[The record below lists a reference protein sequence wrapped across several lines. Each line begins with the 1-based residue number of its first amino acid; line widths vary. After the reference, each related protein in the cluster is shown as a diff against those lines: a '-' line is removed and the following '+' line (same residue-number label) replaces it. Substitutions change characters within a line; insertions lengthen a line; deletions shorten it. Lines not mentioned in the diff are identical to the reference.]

1 MPAFK
6 WLFSL
11 LRSRQISTFSFIF
24 QWKIFSQ
31 FKPLLLHIFLIF
43 AFLSFF
49 FSSIWINITQEK
61 RATCKSSFSLLY
73 ISVRLRNEVAVLQFL
88 DFWITFIVL
97 LRVKKKKT
105 ENFFTMRKKRE
116 VAVLP
121 KWCCIISKNYVSFT
135 VWKTMKLLL
144 FLFFAKQFFFFLL
157 YKTFRNIIFLF
168 CWERL
173 LRWEFFL
180 RVFYIW
186 IWLLKRNLWFSFWR
200 RVSAWHFFAGS
211 FDDLSGC
218 CELEK
223 CEVVS
228 IQRYLEH
235 FAAFSVFNHN
245 LFWRIQTM
253 RFCGFS
259 KIDQSLFFE
268 GTRLL
273 KNQQLLW
280 NFWVVCTLLLSK
292 II

>member
-1 MPAFK
+1 MAFFASTLK
-6 WLFSL
+6 ANLNIFIHFSMKNLFTV
-11 LRSRQISTFSFIF
+11 QAFIVAHF
-24 QWKIFSQ
+24 FN
-31 FKPLLLHIFLIF
+31 FCF
-43 AFLSFF
+43 SFF
-49 FSSIWINITQEK
+49 FLFVDLNKYYTRKTRDLQKLFFSTLHFGSLKKWSRRFAISRLLDYFYCFIACEK
-61 RATCKSSFSLLY
+61 KENWKFLH
-73 ISVRLRNEVAVLQFL
+73 NE
-88 DFWITFIVL
+88 
-97 LRVKKKKT
+97 
-105 ENFFTMRKKRE
+105 KKRE